1 MVIICI
7 NTHFFKSVVF
17 FLSGYFHSV
26 TVTTG
31 GFGNSVKVSVELV
44 VEAVNLEPASQ
55 PFEVVCHPRASTPE
69 F

>member
-17 FLSGYFHSV
+17 FCL
-26 TVTTG
+26 
-31 GFGNSVKVSVELV
+31 VSVELV
-44 VEAVNLEPASQ
+44 VEAVNLESASQ
-55 PFEVVCHPRASTPE
+55 PFEVVYHSRASTPE